1 KSIEVQMIKNEFAL
15 INRIRQA
22 IREPAHKIAGR
33 KQGKVIVGPGDDTAV
48 LKVSGNKY
56 LLFTC
61 DCLVEN
67 VHFSLDYAKP
77 QNLGWKALAIN
88 ASDIAAMGGTPK
100 YATISL
106 VLNEKINEKWVDEL
120 YNGFKEFIKEYPLS
134 LVGGNIARGVSSTVI
149 DIAMIGEV
157 KKDKFVKRSG
167 AKIGDLIVVTGTLG
181 DSKAG
186 MEILKKSG
194 KNPVLCKRHLR
205 PIPRLNEIRKIISK
219 VKLNSM
225 IDISDGFTQDLFH
238 ILEESK
244 VSASI
249 DISKIPVSSALKDFA
264 KDKVLDFALYG
275 GEDYELL
282 FTLSKK
288 EAKRLPSRVN
298 GTILTIVGEIITC
311 PPNPDGREGKP
322 KIFSNNQEI
331 IPKGYNHFINT
342 DPCPLQCEASRRD
355 RL

>member
-1 KSIEVQMIKNEFAL
+1 MLKSIKVQMIKNEFSL

-22 IREPAHKIAGR
+22 IRDPAHKIAGR

-77 QNLGWKALAIN
+77 QDLGWKALAIN
-88 ASDIAAMGGTPK
+88 TSDIAAMGGTPK

-120 YNGFKEFIKEYPLS
+120 YKSFKEFIKEYPLS

-167 AKIGDLIVVTGTLG
+167 AQIGDLIVVTGTLG

-194 KNPVLCKRHLR
+194 KNPVLYKRHLR

-238 ILEESK
+238 ILEACPPNLNGRESK
-244 VSASI
+244 ISASI

-311 PPNPDGREGKP
+311 PLNPDGQEGKP

-331 IPKGYNHFINT
+331 IPKGFNHFK
-342 DPCPLQCEASRRD
+342 
-355 RL
+355 